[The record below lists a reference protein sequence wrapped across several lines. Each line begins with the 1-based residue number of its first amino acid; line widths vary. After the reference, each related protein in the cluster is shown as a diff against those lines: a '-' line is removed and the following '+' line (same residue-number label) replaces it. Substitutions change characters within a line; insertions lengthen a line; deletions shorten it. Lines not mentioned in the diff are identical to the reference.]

1 MMLGPELERK
11 VASWLEIDQNEDTKA
26 ELLRLVADGQLDYV
40 DRVLSKRMEFGTAGN
55 QLTDFD
61 CSNLH
66 QHRPSFDYISV
77 SFYFLKPI

>member
-55 QLTDFD
+55 QLT
-61 CSNLH
+61 CQTLTAVTSTNTAPPLT
-66 QHRPSFDYISV
+66 P
-77 SFYFLKPI
+77 PPP